1 MVALHRFYLS
11 QEEILEMRMN
21 FYNNAVFI
29 NGYLQFRVYEF
40 VTLINQIIARN
51 NIFQRLNKLESD
63 KRRTDMDK
71 ARKDRSEG

>member
-1 MVALHRFYLS
+1 
-11 QEEILEMRMN
+11 MRIN

-29 NGYLQFRVYEF
+29 NGNLQFRVYEF

-63 KRRTDMDK
+63 KRRTDIDK
-71 ARKDRSEG
+71 ARKDRNEG